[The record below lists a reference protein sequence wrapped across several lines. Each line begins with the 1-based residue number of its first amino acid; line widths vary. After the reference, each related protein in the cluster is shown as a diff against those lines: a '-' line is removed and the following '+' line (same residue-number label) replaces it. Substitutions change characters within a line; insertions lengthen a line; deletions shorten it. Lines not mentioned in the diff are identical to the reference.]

1 MQNKRKAFLAVLTM
15 TLLGIL
21 ASPLSVFAAEAE
33 EAAQPALY
41 ATFWALVQPVVTI
54 AQALIT

>member
-41 ATFWALVQPVVTI
+41 ATSVSYTHLTLPTN
-54 AQALIT
+54 